1 LTERQ
6 LKLMEVFDEISNEGG
21 VEVGFGSGDLVI
33 ANNYSVMHGRSEFI
47 DSEDESQRR
56 LLVRLWLAMENGR
69 PLPFDFDRG
78 VNHDGVARG
87 GVPYTTKA

>member
-1 LTERQ
+1 
-6 LKLMEVFDEISNEGG
+6 
-21 VEVGFGSGDLVI
+21 
-33 ANNYSVMHGRSEFI
+33 MHGRSEFI
-47 DSEDESQRR
+47 DSDDETQRR

-87 GVPYTTKA
+87 GVPYTESHDRSPFHKLVKTPKNLLSLTGRDSQKEAMDA